1 MNVLTKGADLPPP
14 GPVHRPPAWPNPW
27 HDSCGPAS
35 KTVTQVAPK
44 MAWHAARC
52 RFSGELLDDET
63 HWARPPEEKKIGEAH
78 PTDEGMLVA
87 LRL

>member
-1 MNVLTKGADLPPP
+1 M
-14 GPVHRPPAWPNPW
+14 
-27 HDSCGPAS
+27 
-35 KTVTQVAPK
+35 
-44 MAWHAARC
+44 
-52 RFSGELLDDET
+52 DDET